1 MQQPLQ
7 ITFRD
12 VPRSDA
18 LEADIR
24 EKAAKLDQFYEKVM
38 ACRVMVEAPHS
49 HHHKGGLYH
58 IRVDL
63 TVPGGELVVKR
74 GPKEHHAHEDPY
86 VAVRDAFDAARRQLQ
101 DYARKQRGK
110 VKSHETPLHGK
121 ISEITPL
128 QDFGRILGT
137 DGKDI
142 YFHRNSVVDGDFES
156 LELGDEV
163 RYSEEPGEEGPQAST
178 VHIVGNKHHPTG

>member
-1 MQQPLQ
+1 MEQPLQ
-7 ITFRD
+7 ITFRND
-12 VPRSDA
+12 LHSDA

-49 HHHKGGLYH
+49 HHHKGNLYH
-58 IRVDL
+58 IRIDL

-110 VKSHETPLHGK
+110 VKSHEIPTHGK
-121 ISEITPL
+121 ISEMTPR
-128 QDFGRILGT
+128 QDFGRILSS
-137 DGKDI
+137 DGNDI
-142 YFHRNSVVDGDFES
+142 YFHRNSVVDGDFDS
-156 LELGDEV
+156 LEIGDEV
-163 RYSEEPGEEGPQAST
+163 WFSEELGEEGSQAST
-178 VHIVGNKHHPTG
+178 VHIVGKHHPTG

>member
-12 VPRSDA
+12 IPRSEA

-49 HHHKGGLYH
+49 HHHKGNLYH
-58 IRVDL
+58 IRIDL
-63 TVPGGELVVKR
+63 TVPGGEIVVKR
-74 GPKEHHAHEDPY
+74 GPQEHHAHEDPY
-86 VAVRDAFDAARRQLQ
+86 VAVRDAFNAAQRQLQ

-110 VKSHETPLHGK
+110 VKSHANQRT
-121 ISEITPL
+121 
-128 QDFGRILGT
+128 
-137 DGKDI
+137 
-142 YFHRNSVVDGDFES
+142 
-156 LELGDEV
+156 
-163 RYSEEPGEEGPQAST
+163 
-178 VHIVGNKHHPTG
+178 

>member
-12 VPRSDA
+12 IPRSEA

-49 HHHKGGLYH
+49 HHHKGNLYH
-58 IRVDL
+58 IRIDL
-63 TVPGGELVVKR
+63 TVPGGEIVVKR
-74 GPKEHHAHEDPY
+74 GPQEHHAHEDPY
-86 VAVRDAFDAARRQLQ
+86 VAVRDAFNAAQRQLQ

-110 VKSHETPLHGK
+110 VKSHATQPYGI
-121 ISEITPL
+121 ISEITPM
-128 QDFGRILGT
+128 QDFGRILGS

-142 YFHRNSVVDGDFES
+142 FFHRNSVVDGDFDS
-156 LELGDEV
+156 LEVGDEV
-163 RYSEEPGEEGPQAST
+163 RHAEEPGEEGAQAST
-178 VHIVGNKHHPTG
+178 EHIVGKHHHVG

>member
-12 VPRSDA
+12 IPRSEA

-38 ACRVMVEAPHS
+38 ACHVMVEAPHS
-49 HHHKGGLYH
+49 HHHKGNLYH
-58 IRVDL
+58 IRIDL
-63 TVPGGELVVKR
+63 TVPGDKLVVKR

-86 VAVRDAFDAARRQLQ
+86 VAVRDAFNAAQRQLQ

-110 VKSHETPLHGK
+110 VKSHETPPHG
-121 ISEITPL
+121 IVSEITPL
-128 QDFGRILGT
+128 QDFGRILGS
-137 DGKDI
+137 DGKDVF
-142 YFHRNSVVDGDFES
+142 FHRNSVIDGDFDS
-156 LELGDEV
+156 LEVGDEV
-163 RYSEEPGEEGPQAST
+163 WYSEESGEQGVQAST
-178 VHIVGNKHHPTG
+178 VHIVGKHHPVD